1 MELGFIVKKFISY
14 FIHPYGMF
22 LFLFIVGLLF
32 LIMKKDLRAKK
43 TLILTFGVLFL
54 FSYDPFSNFLVKNL
68 EDQYPKYNYKEKVK
82 YIHVLGGSC
91 VRTIEGILIHNKLSG
106 SKLIFTGY
114 AGDMNISEAKINETL
129 ALSLGVNKND
139 IILGEE
145 AKDTKEEALFTKKL
159 LDKEPFLLVTSATH
173 MPRAMALFKSTG
185 LHPIAA
191 PIDFQTHKIKTY
203 FTLPTLGSLNNSQR
217 AMHEY
222 LGILWSKLRGL

>member
-1 MELGFIVKKFISY
+1 MELGFVLKKFISY
-14 FIHPYGMF
+14 FIHPYGIF
-22 LFLFIVGLLF
+22 LFLFTAGLLF
-32 LIMKKDLRAKK
+32 LLSKNNLKAKK
-43 TLILTFGVLFL
+43 TLILTFVVLVL

-68 EDQYPKYNYKEKVK
+68 ENQYPKYDYKEKVK
-82 YIHVLGGSC
+82 YIHVLGGAC
-91 VRTIEGILIHNKLSG
+91 DRTVEGIIIHKKLKG

-114 AGDMNISEAKINETL
+114 AGDMNITEAKINKEL
-129 ALSLGVNKND
+129 AISLGVDKND

-159 LDKEPFLLVTSATH
+159 LGDEPFLLVTSATH
-173 MPRAMALFKSTG
+173 MSRAIALFKSIG

-191 PIDFQTHKIKTY
+191 PVGFQTHDVKTF

-222 LGILWSKLRGL
+222 FGILWSKIRG